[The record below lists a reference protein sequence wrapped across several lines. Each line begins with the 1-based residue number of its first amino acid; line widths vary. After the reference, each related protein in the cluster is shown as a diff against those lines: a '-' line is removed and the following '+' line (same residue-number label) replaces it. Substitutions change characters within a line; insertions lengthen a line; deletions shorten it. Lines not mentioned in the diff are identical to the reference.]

1 MSVNYSITMLSN
13 PKDPK
18 QPKKAYAKAQ
28 IDKEVSL
35 KELSL
40 RIASQT
46 TVSRA
51 DVSAVLISA
60 VDNTFDIL
68 RAGDQVSF
76 GDLGKFRLQLS
87 SDGAVKA
94 EDFTATNITG
104 VRIQFVPGDDLKTL
118 FSGMSFAPVP
128 SRAAVRA
135 VLRAEKTG
143 QTNVDLSKKP
153 GGNTP
158 ENPDENPD
166 IL

>member
-1 MSVNYSITMLSN
+1 MSVNYSITMLRN
-13 PKDPK
+13 PKDPT

-35 KELSL
+35 KELSQ

-68 RAGDQVSF
+68 QAGNQVSF
-76 GDLGKFRLQLS
+76 GDLGKFRLQLT
-87 SDGAVKA
+87 SDGADKA
-94 EDFTATNITG
+94 EDFTAINITG
-104 VRIQFVPGDDLKTL
+104 VRIQFVPGEDLKTL

-143 QTNVDLSKKP
+143 QTTVDLSKKP
-153 GGNTP
+153 GGTTP